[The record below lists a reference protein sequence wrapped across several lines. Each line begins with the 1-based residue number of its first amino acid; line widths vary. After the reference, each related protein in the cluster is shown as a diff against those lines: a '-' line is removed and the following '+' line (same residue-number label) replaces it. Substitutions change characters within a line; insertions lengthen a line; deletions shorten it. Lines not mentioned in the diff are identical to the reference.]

1 MKLQNKNRGSAS
13 TALSAAILRP
23 LYVPSFIGTALGDK
37 MQLADCTE
45 VIKIAPTS
53 PRKQKRNNH
62 LIQIIMK
69 KKITSFFRKTC
80 NRLFRKKP
88 HETIQ
93 GKGWILGD
101 CSLFQHNA
109 FTKE

>member
-1 MKLQNKNRGSAS
+1 
-13 TALSAAILRP
+13 
-23 LYVPSFIGTALGDK
+23 
-37 MQLADCTE
+37 
-45 VIKIAPTS
+45 
-53 PRKQKRNNH
+53 
-62 LIQIIMK
+62 MK

-88 HETIQ
+88 YETIQ